1 MNNVDKIYNA
11 LQSLPLPIEQKN
23 LLIEAFTSGE
33 QSGQQVE
40 TPQQEDTRIE
50 ELTKEV
56 EQLKESVE
64 KLTNQLS
71 EIVLPSKATKDDE
84 GLVRAI
90 SNIKNLEV
98 STATIPTLVGA
109 FNTLLVN
116 LRTAGIIQM

>member
-1 MNNVDKIYNA
+1 MDIHKIYNA
-11 LQSLPLPIEQKN
+11 LQSLPLPIEQIN

-33 QSGQQVE
+33 QNIKQVE

-50 ELTKEV
+50 DLTKEV

-64 KLTNQLS
+64 KLTEKLS
-71 EIVLPSKATKDDE
+71 EIVLPVRATKDNE

-98 STATIPTLVGA
+98 STATIPTVVGA
-109 FNTLLVN
+109 INTLLVN
-116 LRTAGIIQM
+116 FRTAGIIRM

>member
-1 MNNVDKIYNA
+1 MNIDKIYKA
-11 LQSLPLPIEQKN
+11 LQSIPLPIEQKN

-33 QSGQQVE
+33 QNVQQVE
-40 TPQQEDTRIE
+40 IPQQEDIRIE

-64 KLTNQLS
+64 KLTNQLR
-71 EIVLPSKATKDDE
+71 EIILPSKATKDNE

-90 SNIKNLEV
+90 TNIKNLDV
-98 STATIPTLVGA
+98 STATIPTVVGA
-109 FNTLLVN
+109 INTLLVN

>member
-1 MNNVDKIYNA
+1 MDINKIYNA
-11 LQSLPLPIEQKN
+11 LQSLPLSIQQKN

-33 QSGQQVE
+33 PNVQQVE

-50 ELTKEV
+50 DLTKEV

-64 KLTNQLS
+64 KLTTKLS
-71 EIVLPSKATKDDE
+71 EIVLPVKATKDDE

-90 SNIKNLEV
+90 TNIKNLEV

>member
-1 MNNVDKIYNA
+1 MDINKIYNA
-11 LQSLPLPIEQKN
+11 LQSLPLPIEQKT

-33 QSGQQVE
+33 QKVQQSE
-40 TPQQEDTRIE
+40 TPQQKDIRIE

-64 KLTNQLS
+64 KLTEQLS
-71 EIVLPSKATKDDE
+71 EIVLPVRATKDDE

-98 STATIPTLVGA
+98 SKATIPTIVGA
-109 FNTLLVN
+109 INTLLVN
-116 LRTAGIIQM
+116 FRTAGIIQM